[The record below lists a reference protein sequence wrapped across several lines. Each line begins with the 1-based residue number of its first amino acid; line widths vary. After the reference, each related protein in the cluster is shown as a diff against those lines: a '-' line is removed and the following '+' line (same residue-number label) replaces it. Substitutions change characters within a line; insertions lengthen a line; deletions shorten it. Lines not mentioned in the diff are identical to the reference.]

1 MPPMN
6 DYIDLYC
13 ERTIIGLWSEP
24 LNALSNVSFLI
35 ASWAIWRL
43 AKREPKIPTGIWLL
57 IALATSIG
65 IGSFLF
71 HTFATI
77 WASFL
82 DTLPIFLFQLCFIW
96 LYSRK
101 IVRMKYRYSGALL
114 GGFFFASNFSKQFTD
129 ILNGSLSYAPAF
141 LVLLGFA
148 IYHYRQQKRE
158 PFILL
163 IALGFFLLGLLFR
176 TLDQTICSYFP
187 FGTHFLWHLST
198 GTLLYLSARALIL
211 NWSIRAKSGQKTDSL
226 EV

>member
-1 MPPMN
+1 MN

-13 ERTIIGLWSEP
+13 ERTIAGVWSEP
-24 LNALSNVSFLI
+24 LNALSNLAFLI
-35 ASWAIWRL
+35 ASLAIWRL
-43 AKREPKIPTGIWLL
+43 AQRQPKIPTGIWLL
-57 IALATSIG
+57 IALTASIG

-71 HTFATI
+71 HTFATR

-82 DTLPIFLFQLCFIW
+82 DTLPILLFQLCYIW
-96 LYSRK
+96 LYSQK

-163 IALGFFLLGLLFR
+163 IALGCFLLALLFR
-176 TLDQTICSYFP
+176 TLDQATCPYFSI
-187 FGTHFLWHLST
+187 GTHFLWHPSN

-211 NWSIRAKSGQKTDSL
+211 NWSIRAKSGQESKLSF
-226 EV
+226 